1 MGFLVCN
8 EYPHPNQK
16 EQHMSYSVKKLFS
29 MGYTRS
35 VIISAIL
42 IITLSACASFQNR
55 RAAKTE
61 DVLFKA
67 GFKKVLAETPE
78 QLAHLKTLPQRKIV
92 SYQHKDEIRYV
103 FAEAN
108 LCRCMYVGDR
118 EAYQSYKNILL
129 EREIKDHEH
138 VDGEP
143 LTYQQ
148 MNWDLW
154 GDFTSAP

>member
-1 MGFLVCN
+1 
-8 EYPHPNQK
+8 
-16 EQHMSYSVKKLFS
+16 MSYSAIKLFS

-35 VIISAIL
+35 VIICAIL
-42 IITLSACASFQNR
+42 IITLSACASFQTS
-55 RAAKTE
+55 RAAKME

-78 QLAHLKTLPQRKIV
+78 QLAHLKTLPQRKMV
-92 SYQHKDEIRYV
+92 SHRHNDGIRYI
-103 FAEAN
+103 FTDAN
-108 LCRCMYVGDR
+108 LCKCMYVGDR
-118 EAYQSYKNILL
+118 DAYQSYKHILL
-129 EREIKDHEH
+129 EKEIKDHEH

-154 GDFTSAP
+154 GDFTSEP